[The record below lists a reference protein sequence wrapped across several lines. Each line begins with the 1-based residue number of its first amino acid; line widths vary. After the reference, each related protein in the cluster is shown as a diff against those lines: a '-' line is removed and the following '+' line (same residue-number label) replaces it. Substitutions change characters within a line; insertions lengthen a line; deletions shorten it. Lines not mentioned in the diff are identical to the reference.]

1 LEEKL
6 TFPNLNGQIA
16 ECIFQPSQRGED
28 LPHYKVQNDDQ
39 EKRENVASL
48 HRKNFS
54 STAEVEMVSSNTG
67 HNIYRLHCGLGS
79 EHNLKNVIHVMQTD
93 FF

>member
-1 LEEKL
+1 VHSSTYLLQHKL
-6 TFPNLNGQIA
+6 
-16 ECIFQPSQRGED
+16 
-28 LPHYKVQNDDQ
+28 QNDDQ

-54 STAEVEMVSSNTG
+54 SKAEVEMVNSNIGLNTCG
-67 HNIYRLHCGLGS
+67 LHCGLGS
-79 EHNLKNVIHVMQTD
+79 DQNLKNVIHVMQTD